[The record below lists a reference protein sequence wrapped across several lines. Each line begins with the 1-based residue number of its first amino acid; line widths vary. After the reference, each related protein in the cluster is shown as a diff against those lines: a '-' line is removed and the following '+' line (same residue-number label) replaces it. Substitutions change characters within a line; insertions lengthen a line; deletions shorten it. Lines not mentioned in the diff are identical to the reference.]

1 MRQTELVRASQC
13 GSDREKG
20 VTGVKWGDYGLSLFP
35 LSISLYTG
43 GFVLGPG
50 RALAPC
56 GCSCL
61 VVIRSSHCT
70 TAPSHYKEGQW
81 DALCPSLSPSSSFCF
96 CLSLCFPV
104 LSSEKCQW
112 SGQRQRQTGIHP
124 CLLMLNINNITQSCL
139 VAVVAEKGKHT
150 YKTDVGRYSS
160 AQTYMACLMSVWKG
174 HSIWHVKGSDN
185 EKSMHQSTSLQ
196 LDLMNPFTPAQNI
209 ICTVSSV
216 K

>member
-13 GSDREKG
+13 GSDTEQG

-35 LSISLYTG
+35 LSVSLSLSLSLSTLVG
-43 GFVLGPG
+43 LCWGPAG
-50 RALAPC
+50 PVAPC

-96 CLSLCFPV
+96 CLSLYFPV

-139 VAVVAEKGKHT
+139 VAVIAEKGKHT
-150 YKTDVGRYSS
+150 YKTDVGHVQFRSNIHGMYNIR
-160 AQTYMACLMSVWKG
+160 LKG
-174 HSIWHVKGSDN
+174 
-185 EKSMHQSTSLQ
+185 EAT
-196 LDLMNPFTPAQNI
+196 PFDMLK
-209 ICTVSSV
+209 IC
-216 K
+216 